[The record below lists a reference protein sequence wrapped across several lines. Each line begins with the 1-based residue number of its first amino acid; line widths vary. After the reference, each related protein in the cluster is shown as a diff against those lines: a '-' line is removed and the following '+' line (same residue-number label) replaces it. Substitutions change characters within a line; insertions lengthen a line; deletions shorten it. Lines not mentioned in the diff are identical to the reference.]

1 MVAYLPQGKRD
12 GESSRQATRAAV
24 NILRQIEEQAR
35 MHPDAVAIARTVADA
50 RRLKREGKRAL
61 FLAIENG
68 YAAGKDLANL
78 ARFKETGVAY
88 ITLCHNGSN
97 DICDSARGK
106 AEHGGLSAFGR
117 EVVREMNR
125 LGIIIDVSHAS
136 ERAFFDV
143 LETSTHPVIASHSSA
158 YSLHPHPRNLT
169 DEQLEALAAR
179 GGVVQVCLYNHFL
192 AKDGKATLRDAIA
205 HIDHVVRLVGIDHVG
220 IGTDFD
226 GDENQQLPGCRGA
239 NELINLTV
247 ELLRRGYTADDLEK
261 LWGGNFAR
269 VMEQV
274 QR

>member
-1 MVAYLPQGKRD
+1 MVPVGNEAMKRLFRYFVEEAMLFKRAKAVHARALVIDSHCDTPMKFTPGFDFGKRHETVKVDLPKMKEGLVDAACMVAYLPQGKRD

-143 LETSTHPVIASHSSA
+143 LETSTRPVIASHSSA

-192 AKDGKATLRDAIA
+192 AKD
-205 HIDHVVRLVGIDHVG
+205 
-220 IGTDFD
+220 
-226 GDENQQLPGCRGA
+226 
-239 NELINLTV
+239 
-247 ELLRRGYTADDLEK
+247 
-261 LWGGNFAR
+261 
-269 VMEQV
+269 
-274 QR
+274 